1 MHTKNLACT
10 FSISTISFFP
20 DHNVYFLTRFMYV
33 ELIYSF
39 LSQSMLEI
47 NNITIVESFDL
58 QLVKFSF

>member
-1 MHTKNLACT
+1 
-10 FSISTISFFP
+10 
-20 DHNVYFLTRFMYV
+20 MYV

-39 LSQSMLEI
+39 LSQSTLEI